1 MALSAEKDG
10 AEKRRHPQPRRGL
23 RRWAWRL
30 CRKLLTSRHGSLVQR
45 LVAVGRRAVLVVY
58 RRKSS
63 SLSVSRW
70 AETEGVFSNA

>member
-1 MALSAEKDG
+1 MALSAEKTEPKNGVTHRPGEACAD
-10 AEKRRHPQPRRGL
+10 RRGTY
-23 RRWAWRL
+23 AASFWR
-30 CRKLLTSRHGSLVQR
+30 CRHGSLVQR
-45 LVAVGRRAVLVVY
+45 LVAVGRAVLVVY